1 MSFTAAIII
10 TAVGAI
16 GGVATASAGSR
27 GRKEE
32 QRDAQA
38 ELKKEKEKFK
48 NLRLANPYKY
58 NKDYYAGLQNTFED
72 LTINQKQAQFESQQ
86 ASQQRANVMQNLKAA
101 TGGSGIA
108 GLAQAL
114 ANQGALQTQRISANI
129 GAQEARVQMA
139 QAAGSERLAQRK
151 AAGATQL
158 QTQKSAGEQWLMQ
171 MEADKQATILG
182 MAQQR
187 TASANAA
194 RQQATQNLMSV
205 FGGMVGMGGKIAT
218 AQGGGGGGT

>member
-10 TAVGAI
+10 GAVGAI
-16 GGVATASAGSR
+16 GGIATASAGSGAR
-27 GRKEE
+27 REE
-32 QRDAQA
+32 QRLAQD

-48 NLRLANPYKY
+48 DLRTVNPYKY
-58 NKDYYAGLQNTFED
+58 NKDFYAGLQDTFED
-72 LTINQKQAQFESQQ
+72 LTINQQQAQFESQQ
-86 ASQQRANVMQNLKAA
+86 AAQQRANVMQNLRAA

-114 ANQGALQTQRISANI
+114 ANQGALQTQRISASI
-129 GAQEARVQMA
+129 GSQEARNQLA
-139 QAAGSERLAQRK
+139 QAAGAERLAQRK
-151 AAGATQL
+151 ATGATQL

-171 MEADKQATILG
+171 MESDKQATILG

-187 TASANAA
+187 TAAANMA

-205 FGGMVGMGGKIAT
+205 FGGMVSTGGTIASAKL
-218 AQGGGGGGT
+218 AQGGT

>member
-1 MSFTAAIII
+1 MSFTVAIIM
-10 TAVGAI
+10 AGVGAA
-16 GGVATASAGSR
+16 GGIATASAGSR
-27 GRKEE
+27 GRKDE
-32 QRDAQA
+32 QSAAQK
-38 ELKKEKEKFK
+38 ELDKEKQKFK
-48 NLRLANPYKY
+48 NLRISNPYKY
-58 NKDYYAGLQNTFED
+58 NKDYYAGLENTFED
-72 LTINQKQAQFESQQ
+72 LTINQKQSQFESQQ
-86 ASQQRANVMQNLKAA
+86 ASQQRANIMQNLKAA

-108 GLAQAL
+108 GLAQAI

-151 AAGATQL
+151 ATGATQL

-187 TASANAA
+187 TAAANAA

-205 FGGMVGMGGKIAT
+205 FGGMVGMGGKLAA
-218 AQGGGGGGT
+218 AQGGG

>member
-1 MSFTAAIII
+1 MSFTVAIIM
-10 TAVGAI
+10 AGVGAA
-16 GGVATASAGSR
+16 GGIATASVGSGAR
-27 GRKEE
+27 REE
-32 QRDAQA
+32 QRKAQA

-48 NLRLANPYKY
+48 NLRISNPYKY
-58 NKDYYAGLQNTFED
+58 NKDYYAGLQDTFED

-86 ASQQRANVMQNLKAA
+86 ASQQRANIMQNLKAA

-108 GLAQAL
+108 GLAQAI

-139 QAAGSERLAQRK
+139 QAAGAERLAQRK

-187 TASANAA
+187 TAAANMA

-205 FGGMVGMGGKIAT
+205 FGGLVGMGGKLAA
-218 AQGGGGGGT
+218 AQGGDGT